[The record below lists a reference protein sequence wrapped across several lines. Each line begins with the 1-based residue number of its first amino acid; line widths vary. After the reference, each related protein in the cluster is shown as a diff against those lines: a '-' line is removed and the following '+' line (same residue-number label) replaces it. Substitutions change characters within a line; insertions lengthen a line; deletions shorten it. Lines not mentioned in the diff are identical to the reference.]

1 MAPEKKTTGMPA
13 PDWIAH
19 RFRRS
24 AATYAA
30 AATVQRVMAEQVVEL
45 ISQLAA
51 TAHFGRIFEI
61 GCGADGG
68 LTRFLAERF
77 SWDELVL
84 NDLVPGGAKW
94 VETLPDCRFLEGN
107 VEELALPEALDLT
120 AANAVFQWL
129 RDPERLLRRIAERTV
144 PGGLLI
150 FSVFGPRNFAEPAA
164 LTGAGLHYPE
174 PAVWEER
181 LRRHFEQEA
190 RHEEILQLR
199 FDSPEEVLRH
209 IRATGVSAPGAG
221 GRWTRGRLR
230 DFCHAYRERFGTAD
244 GGVTLTY
251 HPLILAGRRTADL
264 R

>member
-1 MAPEKKTTGMPA
+1 MAPEKKTIEMPA
-13 PDWIAH
+13 SDWIVH

-30 AATVQRVMAEQVVEL
+30 AATVQRMMAEQVTEL
-45 ISQLAA
+45 ISQLAP

-61 GCGADGG
+61 GCGAEGG
-68 LTRFLAERF
+68 LTGLLAERF

-84 NDLVPGGAKW
+84 NDLVPAGAKW
-94 VETLPDCRFLEGN
+94 AEILPNCRFLKGN
-107 VEELALPEALDLT
+107 VELLPLPEALNLT
-120 AANAVFQWL
+120 TANAVFQWL
-129 RDPERLLRRIAERTV
+129 HEPEQLLRRIAERTV
-144 PGGLLI
+144 SGGLLV

-174 PAVWEER
+174 PAVWEAWMR
-181 LRRHFEQEA
+181 QYFELEA
-190 RHEEILQLR
+190 RHEEVLQLC

-221 GRWTRGRLR
+221 GRWTRGRLQE
-230 DFCHAYRERFGTAD
+230 FCHAYREQFGTAD

-251 HPLILAGRRTADL
+251 HPLILAGRRRADL
-264 R
+264 D

>member
-1 MAPEKKTTGMPA
+1 MPA

-30 AATVQRVMAEQVVEL
+30 AATVQRVMAEQVAEL
-45 ISQLAA
+45 ISQLAP

-61 GCGADGG
+61 GCGTGG
-68 LTRFLAERF
+68 LTRLLAERF

-84 NDLVPGGAKW
+84 NDLVPGG
-94 VETLPDCRFLEGN
+94 VQRMEMLPRCRFLEGN
-107 VEELALPEALDLT
+107 VEALALPEALDLT

-129 RDPERLLRRIAERTV
+129 HEPERLMRRIGERTV
-144 PGGLLI
+144 AGGLLV

-164 LTGAGLHYPE
+164 LTGAGLPYPE

-181 LRRHFEQEA
+181 LRRYFEPEA

-230 DFCHAYRERFGTAD
+230 TFCNAYRERFGTAD